1 MRAIG
6 ELGESEI
13 QHLDPPVV
21 RQHDIR
27 GLEIAVHH
35 ALVMRRRERIRERD
49 AQLDDARDGQ
59 PARCHLPIEPV
70 ALDQLHRQ
78 EPNAVLIL
86 DRIERD
92 DVRVV
97 EAGDDAGFMFESRQA
112 FRVRGYAGGQ
122 YLERNVTTEAAIP
135 RPIHLAHAAGAERR
149 DDVVATE
156 SGACARGIAR
166 MYATTREFR
175 YASPNV

>member
-1 MRAIG
+1 MTF
-6 ELGESEI
+6 
-13 QHLDPPVV
+13 V
-21 RQHDIR
+21 
-27 GLEIAVHH
+27 GLRSRCTTPLSWA
-35 ALVMRRRERIRERD
+35 AASASASPD

-59 PARCHLPIEPV
+59 PARCHLPIKPV

-112 FRVRGYAGGQ
+112 FRVRGHAGRQ
-122 YLERNVTTEAAIP
+122 HLKRNVTTEAAIP
-135 RPIHLAHAAGAERR
+135 RPIHFAHAAGAERR

-156 SGACARGIAR
+156 SRAYTKGHRRNLLYEAGIRAGIAER
-166 MYATTREFR
+166 
-175 YASPNV
+175 